1 VDLKTLYQ
9 YNEWANRKI
18 WQQAELVSQAD
29 LIAPTTF
36 SYGSLRDTLVH
47 TFTAEWIWRLRT
59 QEGVSPTTMLDPNDF
74 PDLPA
79 LWQRWEVENHQ
90 MQAFVNSLGDEDF
103 TRPITY
109 KTTEGTTHANILG
122 HILTHVV
129 LHGMQ
134 HRAEMA
140 AMLTGCG
147 HSPGDLDLIIYLREL
162 AK

>member
-1 VDLKTLYQ
+1 M
-9 YNEWANRKI
+9 
-18 WQQAELVSQAD
+18 
-29 LIAPTTF
+29 
-36 SYGSLRDTLVH
+36 
-47 TFTAEWIWRLRT
+47 RL
-59 QEGVSPTTMLDPNDF
+59 LDR
-74 PDLPA
+74 LA
-79 LWQRWEVENHQ
+79 Q

-147 HSPGDLDLIIYLREL
+147 HSPGDLDLIVYLREL